1 MKRAQNAGRGLCR
14 RPAQIEVFAHYI
26 LSVLRVVDAEKGAAR
41 AAEDGFERAGS
52 SLHPFIPAFLS
63 SSFFFFRLVKRFVAW
78 FCFQPRP
85 HVLGLLRLSLF
96 PPFFSRRPSLI
107 AGAGSR
113 IGALW
118 ERASSRPG
126 GRARASIDLSAAPRR
141 ANETR
146 MAPIGACRDGRTVLL
161 GLRGPFGDLTAHFGY
176 NRSRISMGEAAS
188 AAKGAARRFEASAT
202 FFANARH
209 DT

>member
-26 LSVLRVVDAEKGAAR
+26 LSALRVVDAEKGAAR
-41 AAEDGFERAGS
+41 AAEDGSERAGS

-63 SSFFFFRLVKRFVAW
+63 SSFFFFSIGWAVRCLVLLSAPPP
-78 FCFQPRP
+78 CFGLAAPLAVSS
-85 HVLGLLRLSLF
+85 VL
-96 PPFFSRRPSLI
+96 SRCPSLI

-161 GLRGPFGDLTAHFGY
+161 GLRGPIGDLTALFGY

-188 AAKGAARRFEASAT
+188 ASKGAARRFEASAT